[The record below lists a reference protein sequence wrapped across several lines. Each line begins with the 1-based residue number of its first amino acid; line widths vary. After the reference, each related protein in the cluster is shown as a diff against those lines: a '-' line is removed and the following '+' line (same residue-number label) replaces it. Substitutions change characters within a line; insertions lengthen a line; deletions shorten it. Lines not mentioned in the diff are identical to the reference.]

1 MAKKNP
7 NDKNLNNYKIEALEP
22 RWMMDGN
29 QWGSEI
35 LSSGYDVVESA
46 SASYEKW
53 ESTKIDTVTLK
64 DENSGE
70 MSFASIKDFLDN
82 ENILETGMNWV
93 KDRVGAAWNRVLA
106 DNNLD
111 STSVVSAADVFDELD
126 GTLNDKDGWQF
137 TISCGTNDFTVS
149 ATFNKYYEVPDDT
162 FLIADL
168 KNFAGVDLKLIP
180 LDSEKALHVTGS
192 FSCKFDGQESV
203 SYTTKPNLNAEIAFK
218 QIISNQVDL
227 EDLEDDYGLEQNPS
241 YYGTQGNA
249 FNYISVADSPNDD
262 VSDYSAKVGMNLG
275 SVSQKV
281 TKTHSGDLNFYTGI
295 VNDSTTQ
302 ILKGPNEENLFSNV
316 YVKLIYD
323 ESQRVWKWND
333 NVIAALENFDMG
345 LVLRKLSDL
354 SQWLQLNSTATS
366 ENPTPLLYD
375 SFNGILNQNASE
387 NACLPKLLS
396 EVIEKAPS
404 TLVGLYQCAQKFS
417 YTFLTYDST
426 SKKLVIPFRL
436 KLQMPGS
443 TDQTQLVDAE
453 IETVVSLATKALT
466 DRGFVVRDNK
476 SLDLT
481 TKNIILSFDLV
492 VDLGDVSSSKVS
504 KDSKIVEFLNE
515 NAFENTFGTN
525 CVIADNG
532 LGFAFPDSST
542 YKAKD
547 DVQGIYFTVSTTP
560 KDAYAYSDAYITFNS
575 DFLAAVNED
584 EEIELILKKNG
595 DSDVKQSFCF
605 HASGSIEELASAIQ
619 AELATNE
626 KYLEHKKATVRYVGN
641 YLIITNLAK
650 DFYVASLEVDDEKAT
665 INESSTQPVFVEVSK
680 KMPIAIPSAGT
691 ITLSIS
697 GVDDVVISPNFSG
710 AKNEEDV
717 VRVLNQCLNDLQGN
731 DKKFVAELR
740 DGKVAF
746 RTTGAYCASSFT
758 VSGSNLSEIGFVQN
772 LTSNNSCLEIIVERD
787 NDNKEFKANV
797 NFDDWWLSSEGLSQR
812 TVGNLLSK
820 ICGTSFVGDQETVS
834 DVLSFDENTLKIA
847 GTNSYTIK
855 SIKNCNG
862 FSLASLLGIAGENTA
877 DVPADFTVDVWK
889 LDAEES
895 ILYKNFEL
903 SFEQTLTGNAEID
916 ANLGLIRSQFKK
928 DNVNLEHTITLSINA
943 EPGANESFEL
953 PDYRLNATQEIINK
967 KFDEV
972 VSSYNNLCSLAS
984 NLSLN
989 PITLSSL
996 ETFFQLINTIEQF
1009 QSSIYDFKQIVDNSW
1024 NNLNSIKYKSYTSAI
1039 QSLAQSY
1046 NGFVTDFENVCQCIE
1061 CINVDSFKQI
1071 LANPVGS
1078 NQSLNLTNLSNLLE
1092 ELEGIIEDINSL
1104 DVSTILNDVKT
1115 SLLSVVQ
1122 TIKSDYEQGASV
1134 IVSKTQGGT
1143 LVLEEV
1149 DSCKLG
1155 SISLRDL
1162 SSVEELVS
1170 DNVSSLSN
1178 GVLANQ
1184 NVLDAWSVTSAH
1196 DVLNLL
1202 GNEFGEKF
1210 LGKPKIGETSTT
1222 FDGLVSESLLSSK
1235 IPFIDHSFIELAGL
1249 DTKLYELYNLMNKA
1263 ESLTLQDFVEQL
1275 SARTGIGCVLS
1286 MIESNETYAV
1296 VLNFGWSYAIMDK
1309 KITLGNLG
1317 GPSSFIGGGIDVTLN
1332 GHLNFNLQAKVVY
1345 SNGNVSIVFDQTNP
1359 LVDASFTIA
1368 QNPLSG
1374 KINVNIDGEQS
1385 LSLLE
1390 ITGGSYIDVE
1400 ASCKFGFGT
1409 NTFFECKEASLKV
1422 DGLLNLSLLG
1432 ADAGSIEIGSSYG
1445 NNSINLLNLGDL
1457 SSLTPQ
1463 LIYLSETDEEADTIK
1478 GNSPIYVDLHKLD
1491 ISLSRFNLFDNLA
1504 LVGDGLSQLL
1514 RKAIS
1519 GLNSE
1524 VLRDSMR
1531 NVPFIGDRIIAAA
1544 DCLTRLDSDF
1554 VEPLRKFL
1562 NSTRNVDEVVIAEK
1576 LYDILSQY
1584 NLFATELDRPLAN
1597 LENGATETWADKQ
1610 FTHCYNGIQ
1619 YYKNEDE
1626 AGWRL
1631 RLGGQ
1636 YELDRN
1642 ADFDLGFPGLG
1653 LRSEGGLKITLG
1665 WMLDIGFGVNKNTG
1679 AFILLSNG
1687 KEFWSGEGENKTLNR
1702 STSGVD
1708 YEENKEGLTN
1718 HVGDDLK
1725 VWITVSTND
1734 GFEIDGSL
1742 GFLQMTATGHNFTG
1756 ASAYLGVDLND
1767 GRNDKTVDA
1776 ETDGKDDYGKDSVIN
1791 IYSLA
1796 SELSVEA
1803 NLLASVN
1810 IDGLELEL
1818 GIGDGSSA
1826 FPKLTA
1832 ELNLDWSASIGGGE
1846 NNGLKLLSLSN
1857 PTFDAGS
1864 FISNTFGSVV
1874 KRIQSVI
1881 GPIQPLIDF
1890 LQAEIPVLNKLPA
1903 GKIRITVL
1911 DLIKMYGSKND
1922 MDFGFL
1928 DDIIAI
1934 NRIVK
1939 LFNEGSNNNLS
1950 NDLLLKLPD
1959 LILYEDADGYDSSN
1973 GDRRKRSDANIS
1985 SINFL
1990 NGFSDNLDSYIQTL
2004 RETFTLS
2011 SATNTFDWGNYQSK
2025 FNDIMSGL
2033 NGVINENPRAS
2044 SSASASFSTSG
2055 GGGFAFPILT
2065 NPLTEIVGLFLGRE
2079 STLVTYDMSPL
2090 KFDFDWKNSYP
2101 IVGPLCA
2108 DIGFNFGACIDL
2120 EFGYDTHGLRRW
2132 RESDYKNYAALIDGF
2147 YIADWNDDGKDLA
2160 EVVFH
2165 SGITAGASI
2174 AGRAGVNV
2182 GLNLDVNLDF
2192 KDPNNDGKIRL
2203 GEMADMLKTN
2213 PIMIFDASADIEVE
2227 AYAYLDYFFGRKKWT
2242 LWSSDAFELFDT
2254 ASKKSNTPTLVSDNG
2269 DYLVVNVGDF
2279 AAGRNSGN
2287 LSDGDDVVT
2296 IEFTGAKK
2304 FKVSWGNYSSE
2315 EISLDKDSSN
2325 PKKGICVYAGK
2336 GRDTITI
2343 KSSKDV
2349 NVSAD
2354 VVVYGGDGEDLIDA
2368 SGLSLAAD
2376 GNAILIGNGSL
2387 DVIKGAGGLGNNFIF
2402 GEIARFVKDD
2412 DKVKLAEAYPDVASA
2427 ETNVL
2432 FGGAGKNFIFGGAGS
2447 DILYAGDFA
2456 ETTNY
2461 LFGDGGRIEYNEDN
2475 LLEVS
2480 RYDLFDEGGDDLI
2493 YGSVND
2499 DKLYG
2504 GAGTDWIEGLE
2515 GDDEIYGGQGNDIL
2529 IGGNGTDKIYG
2540 YDGADVIFGDT
2551 PAEPNMVIAGA
2562 GDTVGILPYDYLSSD
2577 YYDSKSSHPLFSSA
2591 GLVLTTPQ
2599 QHFVN
2604 LPFEKIKSIVYSGE
2618 QINVNKLTVL
2628 SKILGLNEEELKTND
2643 SYDTTKIESAILSKL
2658 SKVQDNEGLSNSTDY
2673 IYGGNGSDIIFGDD
2687 GADGASASGGNDV
2700 IEGGADND
2708 FIDGDAGDDRITGGS
2723 GEDVIYGG
2731 QGNDILDGGAG
2742 NDIVFGDDG
2751 INGFATDQKG
2761 TSDLFAYQ
2769 EDSEARKN
2777 QGLVFGDTINS
2788 FVNNFGIKADAKSN
2802 TSGGADTIIAGNG
2815 SDIVDGQSGDDS
2827 YIVNMMGG
2835 GNRAYTNVMDSGEND
2850 ASDSLTINGTVNA
2863 DEFLIRASDL
2873 GLGMVASL
2881 PEIQTDPNSP
2891 ASRTQIER
2899 VNFWNVGV
2907 EKTGVENLA
2916 VNAGAGD
2923 DKISIDG
2930 TLSTISIDAGAGND
2944 MVTVGQM
2951 FDSKRTT
2958 DANLSNVQPKDVF
2971 GTTETTQG
2979 YLSNGVEHATS
2990 IVGGEGNDTFNVLHN
3005 KAAVSLSGGLGNDT
3019 FNVAMFQEKH
3029 EDETTSIVENG
3040 PVTLIGGAG
3049 IDKMS
3054 IAGSE
3059 GDDTFVISHGR
3070 IFGEGIDV
3078 QTVSIEDKNVYGG
3091 DGDDSFYVLD
3101 SETKEITKLY
3111 GNKGNDSFYNGG
3123 VGSADMPAFLTAT
3136 AVDSGAINV
3145 VFVNANDTTK
3155 VLDTPTAV
3163 LPENGNAVDAYRVKL
3178 DRAPKAGET
3187 VTVTVF
3193 APGATTEAHGRG
3205 DREIWLVDGSGNLC
3219 KSLSFKFAATA
3230 TGDGV
3235 VAWNSPQL
3243 VKVKAIGDAVREGDD
3258 YFSLL
3263 HNVSLTATQTNV
3275 EASVVKTCKN
3285 ALVFLD
3291 EPGTQTTVDNK
3302 FSVTQE
3308 VVVTAST
3315 GNEVAVDNLSL
3326 PPATSGISA
3335 WYMQDGAP
3343 VFIDAGRLSID
3354 EDVLKININSLG
3366 LTPGTRI
3373 YFNYQHSEV
3382 LLDDESIVQM
3392 AYSTE
3397 GMTDMLEFTS
3407 ADDGTK
3413 NSVCAESLLGTID
3426 ADNARYVYRTA
3437 GTQIIILD
3445 KVSLK
3450 PVSLKGNVSFQPVDG
3465 SIVYPQVTIYDE
3477 ENSFQNVSKEEI
3489 AQHMQDNTIENIKGA
3504 LYEDGMGKEFSLG
3517 DVGPAML
3524 RYGTS
3529 TTPTTNDEKN
3539 AASAEDLAAWAAAAQ
3554 AAAQFDESQ
3563 SVDRV
3568 FTNNMGNAKAG
3579 VKNDLQALE
3588 SVGTID
3594 QSVIPVAGGSPVILN
3609 SLPDVQKQADTE
3621 WFNSDSESLRFTH
3634 KDLAATD
3641 ENRINTGNMEY
3652 GEYNLGTGADTVDI
3666 YKSIYREDGFQ
3677 TFTVMNSGEGGDT
3690 INVHSYQ
3697 DGEDD
3702 QLVINAGEGND
3713 TVAATGANVIK
3724 EGLIVFGGLG
3734 DDSIDID
3741 SDSSLVF
3748 GDRGQVLYHDDDGNV
3763 VTRLG
3768 DDRTGT
3774 PGVDEEDEEW
3784 NAGGS
3789 DYATGKNKD
3798 SEAYW
3803 QTDGV
3808 RRGPSIARTVT
3819 ENQGGNDVITLA
3831 DGRNVVF
3838 GGVNATRTVP
3848 ADASEH
3854 ENENEVISTGNGNDL
3869 VFGDD
3874 GYATFGGHASIAE
3887 ALGQDNAPEV
3897 RTEATLSFN
3906 FQGASQT
3913 GLDSAAV
3920 AGALNATHGDDYRSA
3935 NWNNVGGNLAGT
3947 YGNDDREVVRFDDG
3961 TRASAVSVSYGG
3973 IESHRNTDT
3982 DNRINLQAYGHN
3994 FANAS
3999 TDADAALMNAGLMT
4013 TAPNAQCDNR
4023 LEVVVDGLAQYF
4035 TEYRVVVYLDIPD
4048 SHSAYEHSVRK
4059 VSLYVG
4065 DSSAA
4070 LQSFYV
4076 DDAEGEN
4083 FDGGY
4088 ERATATTAS
4097 AATYANYAVFTVS
4110 AANFADNFRVVIE
4123 DAFPDQHPNG
4133 KNLPGIA
4140 AIQVRGDLHAQDVAV
4155 STQLNL
4161 GGDDTVSTGGGDD
4174 IVVGGAGSDY
4184 MATFGELAGGIRDN
4198 DLVFGDSA
4206 EVRFED
4212 RLGTGDT
4219 MVSSAR
4225 SLDPDA
4231 DDLVQGVSFD
4241 DRIVTGDGNDTVVG
4255 GLGGDKILAGSQFE
4269 LTQLGIAQAFYGD
4282 EATVESLD
4290 AANGP
4295 AAIRDLEQL
4304 KDTTVEGRK
4313 VLSVNFTTRDAGDST
4328 TASGHAGVVHDTGWN
4343 NLYLYNGH
4351 LYTHEGNENST
4362 TPVLRYSDGGTVTD
4376 SSVGISLTSY
4386 DSGTT
4391 DQGQNG
4397 SLVFRTSTELDGDTA
4412 NSRLFAGYTAAQQ
4425 QQDIHVSLTNLSSF
4439 RGAGGTCDV
4448 YVYLGADDS
4457 DTDAHS
4463 HIYEIQGS
4471 EDGSRYLN
4479 DWKGHAFDGDYREAT
4494 CRNRSD
4500 ALANLAVG
4508 ATPMV
4513 ELIGNYVVFHG
4524 VAGDTFDLYIRNLHT
4539 EGGQWPMN
4547 MPVIAA
4553 IQVVAGSGRADAAV
4567 GGDHDR
4573 DLVFGDSAALT
4584 FDMDVPYAAGEDLAD
4599 FANINRVNGASSVAL
4614 DDGLYALGADDAI
4627 YTGMDRDVVVA
4638 GEGLDTVTLGSGDD
4652 VALGDNASLVLEH
4665 NNPVGVFRP
4674 DVETVLESNNYQADT
4689 AAYLGSPTVDAGDIQ
4704 DKFEDGDV
4712 PGVTLEASANGG
4724 TDTFT
4729 DATDKDWTVQ
4739 QEVTPGTISRTI
4751 DISSGAQVIT
4761 FAEGETVLLVSDTWP
4776 GKDNPWWNPNIVLI
4790 SDGLGHSVP
4799 ALAWEWDV
4807 NGTTMTAST
4816 QEGYYF
4822 TVDIPDTPNGD
4833 NRYEIRVTALAAGT
4847 AVISIG

>member
-1 MAKKNP
+1 MKKH
-7 NDKNLNNYKIEALEP
+7 LNKKLKRASKSYHIEQLEP
-22 RWMMDGN
+22 RLMMDATVSDWTAESN
-29 QWGSEI
+29 LIDDNLLPAQYV
-35 LSSGYDVVESA
+35 SS
-46 SASYEKW
+46 W
-53 ESTKIDTVTLK
+53 EDTRIDTVQIEEDSLVRRAQVNDLYDEGDIDTSALEAIVKNSMTGALNQLKAEYMAAHDGEWDSSHTFSASDIYSHLSNTLF
-64 DENSGE
+64 NSDGWNG
-70 MSFASIKDFLDN
+70 SFAVSNGSI
-82 ENILETGMNWV
+82 
-93 KDRVGAAWNRVLA
+93 
-106 DNNLD
+106 
-111 STSVVSAADVFDELD
+111 VVSAAFHKAKTVENLSALVAEKISVDVNLVSLAENNVSINASAQITLNGVGSVDVDNVALDARALFRQVVDNPGD
-126 GTLNDKDGWQF
+126 GTNPRL
-137 TISCGTNDFTVS
+137 
-149 ATFNKYYEVPDDT
+149 
-162 FLIADL
+162 
-168 KNFAGVDLKLIP
+168 
-180 LDSEKALHVTGS
+180 ALGNT
-192 FSCKFDGQESV
+192 
-203 SYTTKPNLNAEIAFK
+203 
-218 QIISNQVDL
+218 L
-227 EDLEDDYGLEQNPS
+227 EFE
-241 YYGTQGNA
+241 
-249 FNYISVADSPNDD
+249 SVADAANDLTTA
-262 VSDYSAKVGMNLG
+262 DYYAGAQANNSFIG
-275 SVSQKV
+275 Q
-281 TKTHSGDLNFYTGI
+281 TYWGDLNFNVTNVSSLGSGVSITNPVTYSLDSSLPSPNNMLWSDATVQILENGLSTNSIVSPLYGLYQWLKDNSFVTQNNPSPLLQDTFGGLLNRNATECVPWSKLFKGI
-295 VNDSTTQ
+295 LSGEVKSLQDILAANQNSSGVSLENNVLKIPFSLTCDSNAKTSALIAANEIEKLGFNVVKNPALNLTTSDVSLEFTLEIPIKTMGADSEHLPLENLLPGRFQGTEALWGTSTVVAPSSMAYGRSLTQKGEIKVTDGEENSVSQECRVPEGNISGMSGLLQSTFGGKVSYIMDESNGRYILYSSAKDLAVSTKSDRILLQEMGLASAAALKNKEIAIVSISSTAFNTTDST
-302 ILKGPNEENLFSNV
+302 IA
-316 YVKLIYD
+316 VKLSFD
-323 ESQRVWKWND
+323 DADTLDFEFLAQD
-333 NVIAALENFDMG
+333 NRAASMDSLLAAMVSALDSSEALSGVDVLCFGDYIVFVGNNLKELENFKIADTAQT
-345 LVLRKLSDL
+345 VLLSHGSGVMSNTLPL
-354 SQWLQLNSTATS
+354 SLPNSNVEMSFSVGGAASVALSILKDT
-366 ENPTPLLYD
+366 
-375 SFNGILNQNASE
+375 FNG
-387 NACLPKLLS
+387 
-396 EVIEKAPS
+396 V
-404 TLVGLYQCAQKFS
+404 
-417 YTFLTYDST
+417 
-426 SKKLVIPFRL
+426 
-436 KLQMPGS
+436 
-443 TDQTQLVDAE
+443 
-453 IETVVSLATKALT
+453 
-466 DRGFVVRDNK
+466 K
-476 SLDLT
+476 SLD
-481 TKNIILSFDLV
+481 
-492 VDLGDVSSSKVS
+492 DVA
-504 KDSKIVEFLNE
+504 IVIN
-515 NAFENTFGTN
+515 
-525 CVIADNG
+525 
-532 LGFAFPDSST
+532 
-542 YKAKD
+542 K
-547 DVQGIYFTVSTTP
+547 
-560 KDAYAYSDAYITFNS
+560 
-575 DFLAAVNED
+575 
-584 EEIELILKKNG
+584 EIEQN
-595 DSDVKQSFCF
+595 
-605 HASGSIEELASAIQ
+605 SA
-619 AELATNE
+619 LS
-626 KYLEHKKATVRYVGN
+626 
-641 YLIITNLAK
+641 AK
-650 DFYVASLEVDDEKAT
+650 VVCEV
-665 INESSTQPVFVEVSK
+665 
-680 KMPIAIPSAGT
+680 
-691 ITLSIS
+691 
-697 GVDDVVISPNFSG
+697 
-710 AKNEEDV
+710 
-717 VRVLNQCLNDLQGN
+717 
-731 DKKFVAELR
+731 R
-740 DGKVAF
+740 DGKISF
-746 RTTGAYCASSFT
+746 RTTGT
-758 VSGSNLSEIGFVQN
+758 
-772 LTSNNSCLEIIVERD
+772 
-787 NDNKEFKANV
+787 
-797 NFDDWWLSSEGLSQR
+797 
-812 TVGNLLSK
+812 
-820 ICGTSFVGDQETVS
+820 
-834 DVLSFDENTLKIA
+834 
-847 GTNSYTIK
+847 
-855 SIKNCNG
+855 
-862 FSLASLLGIAGENTA
+862 
-877 DVPADFTVDVWK
+877 
-889 LDAEES
+889 
-895 ILYKNFEL
+895 
-903 SFEQTLTGNAEID
+903 
-916 ANLGLIRSQFKK
+916 ANLDDL
-928 DNVNLEHTITLSINA
+928 TLNFISG
-943 EPGANESFEL
+943 GAWL
-953 PDYRLNATQEIINK
+953 G
-967 KFDEV
+967 FD
-972 VSSYNNLCSLAS
+972 
-984 NLSLN
+984 
-989 PITLSSL
+989 
-996 ETFFQLINTIEQF
+996 
-1009 QSSIYDFKQIVDNSW
+1009 
-1024 NNLNSIKYKSYTSAI
+1024 
-1039 QSLAQSY
+1039 
-1046 NGFVTDFENVCQCIE
+1046 
-1061 CINVDSFKQI
+1061 
-1071 LANPVGS
+1071 
-1078 NQSLNLTNLSNLLE
+1078 
-1092 ELEGIIEDINSL
+1092 
-1104 DVSTILNDVKT
+1104 
-1115 SLLSVVQ
+1115 
-1122 TIKSDYEQGASV
+1122 
-1134 IVSKTQGGT
+1134 
-1143 LVLEEV
+1143 
-1149 DSCKLG
+1149 
-1155 SISLRDL
+1155 
-1162 SSVEELVS
+1162 
-1170 DNVSSLSN
+1170 DNVSYS
-1178 GVLANQ
+1178 G
-1184 NVLDAWSVTSAH
+1184 
-1196 DVLNLL
+1196 
-1202 GNEFGEKF
+1202 
-1210 LGKPKIGETSTT
+1210 
-1222 FDGLVSESLLSSK
+1222 DGSCIV
-1235 IPFIDHSFIELAGL
+1235 
-1249 DTKLYELYNLMNKA
+1249 
-1263 ESLTLQDFVEQL
+1263 VE
-1275 SARTGIGCVLS
+1275 
-1286 MIESNETYAV
+1286 
-1296 VLNFGWSYAIMDK
+1296 
-1309 KITLGNLG
+1309 
-1317 GPSSFIGGGIDVTLN
+1317 
-1332 GHLNFNLQAKVVY
+1332 
-1345 SNGNVSIVFDQTNP
+1345 
-1359 LVDASFTIA
+1359 
-1368 QNPLSG
+1368 
-1374 KINVNIDGEQS
+1374 
-1385 LSLLE
+1385 
-1390 ITGGSYIDVE
+1390 
-1400 ASCKFGFGT
+1400 
-1409 NTFFECKEASLKV
+1409 
-1422 DGLLNLSLLG
+1422 LLNSSNQVVSCSVDLRSFVHRADVNTTVGDLLDEIIDQVNG
-1432 ADAGSIEIGSSYG
+1432 LYTAALTVEGCSIKGHNGYQVKSIYG
-1445 NNSINLLNLGDL
+1445 NNSYLLAAILGLAGDIDEDASHVFSVKRNNLEDPSNVAYSGFSLNVTQSLAGAVSVDATSGVAGMEITGNIDMGHIMSLTLTNLPDWEVLAKPTVIKERMAPVENAMNGLLDYLNETFPTNSLGLTENSSEEEINAARALVQNIITLIGNVESNADAFFASTSYQSREYFQDLYDFRDSLEIGLESAVYLRNINVGNLKSVCSLSNTSFLNNAVYTTALSASQNELNSTNCAVSFTPLHGKESQKNLNVHFKDGVQYGSIVARDACLSNNPALSWAEADQSAGIALQTLKSNGNNLNDLNDKLIEAIKNNLTQSLKGSFFYGLDLPISGQSFADILGASQKINDL
-1457 SSLTPQ
+1457 CSRLERSNGKTIQECCSYVEKQTGISLTPSLNGNSIQINLCWNYDIKSQ
-1463 LIYLSETDEEADTIK
+1463 LVNLGNLAQGCEGFYFGGALEAYLDASITMNVCLTIPFSDNGWGNVGISEIAGKDFINAEINIKGTNLSGEISAGYGEYLTSLLNVYGGSNLHLNANCKASYSSNAISWTEAKLSASGKIYLQTMGMDAGYISIGVRGTD
-1478 GNSPIYVDLHKLD
+1478 S
-1491 ISLSRFNLFDNLA
+1491 ISIFDN
-1504 LVGDGLSQLL
+1504 DISQLL
-1514 RKAIS
+1514 SYVIPQNFVGNQTIGEIQDNTLYFDASNLKVSGEKTALFDKLRLVADSFSSVIRKAQS
-1519 GLNSE
+1519 GINRELLSDAFRHIP
-1524 VLRDSMR
+1524 L
-1531 NVPFIGDRIIAAA
+1531 IGDSIVGAA
-1544 DCLTRLDSDF
+1544 DCLTCLNEDF
-1554 VEPLRKFL
+1554 VEPFRKFVNKATDMSATSVAEALARILGDRLESLESISATSILWAGKTFTNSYQGIHYYEESSNGSL
-1562 NSTRNVDEVVIAEK
+1562 NEV
-1576 LYDILSQY
+1576 
-1584 NLFATELDRPLAN
+1584 
-1597 LENGATETWADKQ
+1597 
-1610 FTHCYNGIQ
+1610 
-1619 YYKNEDE
+1619 
-1626 AGWRL
+1626 GWRI
-1631 RLGGQ
+1631 RLCGD
-1636 YELDRN
+1636 YSLDTQ

-1653 LRSEGGLKITLG
+1653 LHSSGGIDAQLHWT
-1665 WMLDIGFGVNKNTG
+1665 LDIGFGVSRTNG

-1687 KEFWSGEGENKTLNR
+1687 YEDDLGDDENAPISEAPNT
-1702 STSGVD
+1702 
-1708 YEENKEGLTN
+1708 
-1718 HVGDDLK
+1718 HAGDDLK
-1725 VWITVSTND
+1725 VVISVSPRPD
-1734 GFEIDGSL
+1734 LEIDGSL
-1742 GFLQMTATGHNFTG
+1742 GFLTMKAFIDEDCSFYSNNGFG
-1756 ASAYLGVDLND
+1756 VYLGVDLND
-1767 GRNDKTVDA
+1767 GSYNPDEDGRKDWKLDKIKNA
-1776 ETDGKDDYGKDSVIN
+1776 QIN
-1791 IYSLA
+1791 VSELGR
-1796 SELSVEA
+1796 ELSVETRVKS
-1803 NLLASVN
+1803 N
-1810 IDGLELEL
+1810 
-1818 GIGDGSSA
+1818 
-1826 FPKLTA
+1826 
-1832 ELNLDWSASIGGGE
+1832 LNLEMSLTLGGDAYLPSISADLEFDWLAETGGKQ
-1846 NNGLKLLSLSN
+1846 NGIQKLALN
-1857 PTFDAGS
+1857 QITFDAGS
-1864 FISNTFGSVV
+1864 FLKKVL
-1874 KRIQSVI
+1874 
-1881 GPIQPLIDF
+1881 GPIVHRIKEILEPVQPLLDF
-1890 LQAEIPVLNKLPA
+1890 LQSDVPVLNKLPKKSVNITFLRLIQEF
-1903 GKIRITVL
+1903 GKAKDIDLRMLEDLVALNNVIQNIDACGDLQLILPNLVL
-1911 DLIKMYGSKND
+1911 VDAADNRVNDEFGKEFLDGKVGDIEGFVNDLITSLGISNSD
-1922 MDFGFL
+1922 ISVAGFSEGTWDEAVNREFADFGEN
-1928 DDIIAI
+1928 IT
-1934 NRIVK
+1934 
-1939 LFNEGSNNNLS
+1939 E
-1950 NDLLLKLPD
+1950 
-1959 LILYEDADGYDSSN
+1959 E
-1973 GDRRKRSDANIS
+1973 SD
-1985 SINFL
+1985 
-1990 NGFSDNLDSYIQTL
+1990 DSYGW
-2004 RETFTLS
+2004 S
-2011 SATNTFDWGNYQSK
+2011 
-2025 FNDIMSGL
+2025 
-2033 NGVINENPRAS
+2033 
-2044 SSASASFSTSG
+2044 
-2055 GGGFAFPILT
+2055 FPIFEE
-2065 NPLTEIVGLFLGRE
+2065 PLKEIVGLLLGRH
-2079 STLVTYDMSPL
+2079 STLVYYDMHPFHLGDEFS
-2090 KFDFDWKNSYP
+2090 KNYP

-2108 DIGFNFGACIDL
+2108 DIGFNFGVNIDL
-2120 EFGYDTHGLRRW
+2120 AFGYDTLGMESW
-2132 RESDYKNYAALIDGF
+2132 RNSGFKDVGSLIDGF
-2147 YIADWNDDGKDLA
+2147 YVADWDLNGNEFS
-2160 EVVFH
+2160 EVVFNV
-2165 SGITAGASI
+2165 GIDAGVSLAGI
-2174 AGRAGVNV
+2174 AGVTIGV
-2182 GLNLDVNLDF
+2182 NLDVNLDL
-2192 KDPNNDGKIRL
+2192 KDPNDDGKVRL
-2203 GEMADMLKTN
+2203 GELIDILSLN
-2213 PIMIFDASADIEVE
+2213 PLDTFDVE
-2227 AYAYLDYFFGRKKWT
+2227 AELTANAKAYLYYVIGKKTWT
-2242 LWSSDAFELFDT
+2242 LWRSDALELYNT
-2254 ASKKSNTPTLVSDNG
+2254 KSKDAEPVLATKQGYD
-2269 DYLVVNVGDF
+2269 LVVNIGEYAAKRNTGD
-2279 AAGRNSGN
+2279 
-2287 LSDGDDVVT
+2287 LSDGDDSVT
-2296 IEFTGAKK
+2296 IEFTENNKCK
-2304 FKVSWGNYSSE
+2304 ITYGNNE
-2315 EISLDKDSSN
+2315 KTFDVTGTLF
-2325 PKKGICVYAGK
+2325 VYAGN
-2336 GRDTITI
+2336 GNDNVTITGTAGC
-2343 KSSKDV
+2343 
-2349 NVSAD
+2349 NVEIHGGAGNDQIDLSALKFASD
-2354 VVVYGGDGEDLIDA
+2354 KYAVVFGD
-2368 SGLSLAAD
+2368 D
-2376 GNAILIGNGSL
+2376 GNDI
-2387 DVIKGAGGLGNNFIF
+2387 IKGAETGPSFIF
-2402 GEIARFVKDD
+2402 GEGGRFK
-2412 DKVKLAEAYPDVASA
+2412 ASA
-2427 ETNVL
+2427 NDTIAESYPTDKSSGNNVIVANGGKNYV
-2432 FGGAGKNFIFGGAGS
+2432 FGGFGNDFIVGG
-2447 DILYAGDFA
+2447 DA
-2456 ETTNY
+2456 EDY
-2461 LFGDGGRIEYNEDN
+2461 IFGDGGRITIGAAPAQGNKNNTSFD
-2475 LLEVS
+2475 
-2480 RYDLFDEGGDDLI
+2480 RYDLFDEGGYDVIFGNNGDDVL
-2493 YGSVND
+2493 
-2499 DKLYG
+2499 LG
-2504 GAGTDWIEGLE
+2504 GAGSDTIDG
-2515 GDDEIYGGQGNDIL
+2515 GAGADEIHAGMGNDVVYGGS
-2529 IGGNGTDKIYG
+2529 GTDKIYG
-2540 YDGADVIFGDT
+2540 DDGVDVIFGDKPHSAT
-2551 PAEPNMVIAGA
+2551 KTIADCAKQG
-2562 GDTVGILPYDYLSSD
+2562 VLPHTYVSDELKKDASLLKDSGSIKLFGFATKFKNRNADALSDCQNTLIDDFVNGVADSGSSD
-2577 YYDSKSSHPLFSSA
+2577 DD
-2591 GLVLTTPQ
+2591 
-2599 QHFVN
+2599 
-2604 LPFEKIKSIVYSGE
+2604 E
-2618 QINVNKLTVL
+2618 
-2628 SKILGLNEEELKTND
+2628 
-2643 SYDTTKIESAILSKL
+2643 
-2658 SKVQDNEGLSNSTDY
+2658 

-2687 GADGASASGGNDV
+2687 GADGASASGGNDI

-2723 GEDVIYGG
+2723 GEDIIYGG

-2761 TSDLFAYQ
+2761 TSDLFANQ

-2835 GNRAYTNVMDSGEND
+2835 GNRAYTNVMDSGKND

-2891 ASRTQIER
+2891 VSRTQIER
-2899 VNFWNVGV
+2899 VNFWNVGG

-2930 TLSTISIDAGAGND
+2930 TLSTIAIDAGAGND
-2944 MVTVGQM
+2944 TVTVGQM

-3019 FNVAMFQEKH
+3019 FNVAMFQEKL
-3029 EDETTSIVENG
+3029 ENETTSIVENG

-3101 SETKEITKLY
+3101 SEAKEITKLY

-3163 LPENGNAVDAYRVKL
+3163 LPENGNTVDAYRVKL

-3205 DREIWLVDGSGNLC
+3205 DREIWLVDGSGKLC
-3219 KSLSFKFAATA
+3219 KSMTFKFAATA

-3235 VAWNSPQL
+3235 VAWDSPQL
-3243 VKVKAIGDAVREGDD
+3243 VKVHAIGDAVREGDD

-3263 HNVSLTATQTNV
+3263 HNLSLTATQTNV
-3275 EASVVKTCKN
+3275 EASVVNTCKN

-3315 GNEVAVDNLSL
+3315 GNEVAVDNLLL

-3343 VFIDAGRLSID
+3343 VSIDAGRLSID
-3354 EDVLKININSLG
+3354 EEVLKININSLG

-3382 LLDDESIVQM
+3382 LLDDESIIQM

-3397 GMTDMLEFTS
+3397 GMTDKLMFTS
-3407 ADDGTK
+3407 ADDGTEY
-3413 NSVCAESLLGTID
+3413 SVCAESLLGTID

-3539 AASAEDLAAWAAAAQ
+3539 SASAEDLAAWAAAAQ
-3554 AAAQFDESQ
+3554 AAAMHDESQ

-3594 QSVIPVAGGSPVILN
+3594 QSLIPVAGGSPVILN

-3652 GEYNLGTGADTVDI
+3652 GEYNLGSGADTVDI

-3713 TVAATGANVIK
+3713 TVAATGANVTK

-3784 NAGGS
+3784 IAGGS

-3838 GGVNATRTVP
+3838 GGVNANRTVP
-3848 ADASEH
+3848 ANASEH
-3854 ENENEVISTGNGNDL
+3854 ENENEVISTGNGKDL

-3913 GLDSAAV
+3913 GLSSEAV

-4035 TEYRVVVYLDIPD
+4035 TEYRVVVYFDIPD
-4048 SHSAYEHSVRK
+4048 SHSAYEHSIRK

-4110 AANFADNFRVVIE
+4110 AASFADSFRVVIE

-4161 GGDDTVSTGGGDD
+4161 GGDDTVSSGGGDD

-4206 EVRFED
+4206 SLRFED

-4231 DDLVQGVSFD
+4231 ADLVQGVSFD

-4255 GLGGDKILAGSQFE
+4255 GLGGDKILAGSQSE
-4269 LTQLGIAQAFYGD
+4269 LTQLGIAQAFFGE
-4282 EATVESLD
+4282 EATAESLD

-4304 KDTTVEGRK
+4304 KDATVDGRK
-4313 VLSVNFTTRDAGDST
+4313 VLSVNFTTRGADDST
-4328 TASGHAGVVHDTGWN
+4328 MASGHAGVVHDTGWN

-4362 TPVLRYSDGGTVTD
+4362 TPVLRYSNGGTVAD

-4471 EDGSRYLN
+4471 EDGCRYLN

-4494 CRNRSD
+4494 CRSRSD

-4674 DVETVLESNNYQADT
+4674 DVETVLESNNYQADN

-4790 SDGLGHSVP
+4790 SDGQGHSVP

-4807 NGTTMTAST
+4807 NGTTMTATT
-4816 QEGYYF
+4816 QSGYYF

-4833 NRYEIRVTALAAGT
+4833 NRYEIRVTALTAGT

>member
-1 MAKKNP
+1 M
-7 NDKNLNNYKIEALEP
+7 
-22 RWMMDGN
+22 
-29 QWGSEI
+29 
-35 LSSGYDVVESA
+35 
-46 SASYEKW
+46 
-53 ESTKIDTVTLK
+53 
-64 DENSGE
+64 
-70 MSFASIKDFLDN
+70 
-82 ENILETGMNWV
+82 
-93 KDRVGAAWNRVLA
+93 
-106 DNNLD
+106 
-111 STSVVSAADVFDELD
+111 
-126 GTLNDKDGWQF
+126 
-137 TISCGTNDFTVS
+137 
-149 ATFNKYYEVPDDT
+149 
-162 FLIADL
+162 
-168 KNFAGVDLKLIP
+168 
-180 LDSEKALHVTGS
+180 
-192 FSCKFDGQESV
+192 
-203 SYTTKPNLNAEIAFK
+203 
-218 QIISNQVDL
+218 
-227 EDLEDDYGLEQNPS
+227 
-241 YYGTQGNA
+241 
-249 FNYISVADSPNDD
+249 
-262 VSDYSAKVGMNLG
+262 
-275 SVSQKV
+275 
-281 TKTHSGDLNFYTGI
+281 
-295 VNDSTTQ
+295 
-302 ILKGPNEENLFSNV
+302 
-316 YVKLIYD
+316 
-323 ESQRVWKWND
+323 
-333 NVIAALENFDMG
+333 
-345 LVLRKLSDL
+345 
-354 SQWLQLNSTATS
+354 
-366 ENPTPLLYD
+366 
-375 SFNGILNQNASE
+375 
-387 NACLPKLLS
+387 
-396 EVIEKAPS
+396 
-404 TLVGLYQCAQKFS
+404 
-417 YTFLTYDST
+417 
-426 SKKLVIPFRL
+426 
-436 KLQMPGS
+436 
-443 TDQTQLVDAE
+443 
-453 IETVVSLATKALT
+453 ATKALT

-547 DVQGIYFTVSTTP
+547 DVQGIYFTVSTSP

-605 HASGSIEELASAIQ
+605 HASGTIEELASAIQ

-650 DFYVASLEVDDEKAT
+650 DFYVASLEVDDEEAI
-665 INESSTQPVFVEVSK
+665 INEDSSQPVFVEVSK
-680 KMPIAIPSAGT
+680 KMPIAIPSAAT

-697 GVDDVVISPNFSG
+697 GVDDVVISSKFSG

-746 RTTGAYCASSFT
+746 RTTEAYCASPFT
-758 VSGSNLSEIGFVQN
+758 ISGENLSGIGFVEN

-834 DVLSFDENTLKIA
+834 DVLSFDENTLKIV
-847 GTNSYTIK
+847 GTSGYTIK
-855 SIKNCNG
+855 LIKNCNG

-877 DVPADFTVDVWK
+877 DTPADFTVNVWK

-972 VSSYNNLCSLAS
+972 ESSYNNLCSLAS

-1024 NNLNSIKYKSYTSAI
+1024 NNLNSIKYKFYTSAI

-1046 NGFVTDFENVCQCIE
+1046 NDFVTDFENVRQCIE

-1078 NQSLNLTNLSNLLE
+1078 SQSLNLTNLSNLLE
-1092 ELEGIIEDINSL
+1092 ELEGVIEDIDSL

-1196 DVLNLL
+1196 DVLKQL
-1202 GNEFGEKF
+1202 GDEFGEKF

-1296 VLNFGWSYAIMDK
+1296 VLNFGWSYAIKDK

-1374 KINVNIDGEQS
+1374 KINVNVGGEQS

-1390 ITGGSYIDVE
+1390 ITGGSYIDVG

-1597 LENGATETWADKQ
+1597 LENGATETWADKE
-1610 FTHCYNGIQ
+1610 FTHCCNGIQ

-1636 YELDRN
+1636 YELDSN

-1653 LRSEGGLKITLG
+1653 LRSEGGLKITLE

-1742 GFLQMTATGHNFTG
+1742 GFLQMTATSHNFTG

-1803 NLLASVN
+1803 NLLANVQIKN
-1810 IDGLELEL
+1810 LALEL
-1818 GIGDGSSA
+1818 GIGNGSSA

-1846 NNGLKLLSLSN
+1846 DNGLKLLSLSN

-1864 FISNTFGSVV
+1864 FISDTFGSVV

-1934 NRIVK
+1934 NRIVG
-1939 LFNEGSNNNLS
+1939 LFDDDSNNSSYDNLTLTLPNLVLYDKV
-1950 NDLLLKLPD
+1950 NDYNPN
-1959 LILYEDADGYDSSN
+1959 N
-1973 GDRRKRSDANIS
+1973 GDGDKRRNANIS
-1985 SINFL
+1985 GLNFL
-1990 NGFSDNLDSYIQTL
+1990 NGFADNLDSYIQTL

-2025 FNDIMSGL
+2025 FNAIMSRL
-2033 NGVINENPRAS
+2033 NGVINETPQGS
-2044 SSASASFSTSG
+2044 SSASVSFSTSG

-2132 RESDYKNYAALIDGF
+2132 KESGYKNYAALIDGF
-2147 YIADWNDDGKDLA
+2147 FIADWIDDGKDLA

-2165 SGITAGASI
+2165 SGVTAGASI

-2269 DYLVVNVGDF
+2269 DYFVVNVGDF

-2287 LSDGDDVVT
+2287 LSDGDDIVT

-2315 EISLDKDSSN
+2315 EINLDKDPNN

-2336 GRDTITI
+2336 GNDAITI
-2343 KSSKDV
+2343 KSAEGVS
-2349 NVSAD
+2349 VSAD
-2354 VVVYGGDGEDLIDA
+2354 VIVYGGDGDDLIDA
-2368 SGLSLAAD
+2368 TGLTLAAN
-2376 GNAILIGNGSL
+2376 GNAILIGNNGV
-2387 DVIKGAGGLGNNFIF
+2387 DVIKGAAGTGNNFIF
-2402 GEIARFVKDD
+2402 GETARFVRDD

-2493 YGSVND
+2493 YGSEYSD
-2499 DKLYG
+2499 CLYG
-2504 GAGTDWIEGLE
+2504 GAGTDWIEGLG

-2529 IGGNGTDKIYG
+2529 IGGNGTDTIYG

-2562 GDTVGILPYDYLSSD
+2562 GNTVGALPYAYLSSD
-2577 YYDSKSSHPLFSSA
+2577 YYDTKSSHPLFSSEV
-2591 GLVLTTPQ
+2591 LMLTTPQ
-2599 QHFVN
+2599 AYYKERIFDY
-2604 LPFEKIKSIVYSGE
+2604 IKTGDDVDPA
-2618 QINVNKLTVL
+2618 KLAVISRL
-2628 SKILGLNEEELKTND
+2628 FGLVDDELKTEGVYD
-2643 SYDTTKIESAILSKL
+2643 SAKIESAILSKL

-2687 GADGASASGGNDV
+2687 GADGASASGGNDI

-2731 QGNDILDGGAG
+2731 QGNDTLDGGAG

-2751 INGFATDQKG
+2751 WTGYASKNPLGNG
-2761 TSDLFAYQ
+2761 L
-2769 EDSEARKN
+2769 
-2777 QGLVFGDTINS
+2777 LVNNGGESQTLTFGNTINA
-2788 FVNNFGIKADAKSN
+2788 FIGNFEIYAEALSN
-2802 TSGGADTIIAGNG
+2802 GGGGADTIIAGNG

-2835 GNRAYTNVMDSGEND
+2835 GNRAHTNVMDSGKND

-2899 VNFWNVGV
+2899 VNFWNVGG

-2916 VNAGAGD
+2916 VNAGAGN

-2944 MVTVGQM
+2944 TVTVGQM
-2951 FDSKRTT
+2951 FDSERTT

-2971 GTTETTQG
+2971 DTTQTTQG

-2990 IVGGEGNDTFNVLHN
+2990 IVGGEGDDTFNVLHN
-3005 KAAVSLSGGLGNDT
+3005 KAAVSLSGGLGNDM
-3019 FNVAMFQEKH
+3019 FNVAMYQK
-3029 EDETTSIVENG
+3029 DDGAGNMSIVENG

-3049 IDKMS
+3049 IDKMG

-3101 SETKEITKLY
+3101 SEAEEITKLY

-3145 VFVNANDTTK
+3145 VFVKADDTTT
-3155 VLDTPTAV
+3155 VLDMPTAV
-3163 LPENGNAVDAYRVKL
+3163 LPEDGSTVEAYRVKL
-3178 DRAPKAGET
+3178 DKAPKAGET

-3193 APGATTEAHGRG
+3193 APVATTEAHGRG

-3235 VAWNSPQL
+3235 VAWDSPQL

-3275 EASVVKTCKN
+3275 EASVVNTCKN

-3291 EPGTQTTVDNK
+3291 EPGTQTTIDNK

-3308 VVVTAST
+3308 VVVTASDISK
-3315 GNEVAVDNLSL
+3315 GYAVVGLRSL
-3326 PPATSGISA
+3326 PDAEEIDA
-3335 WYMQDGAP
+3335 WYMQNGAP
-3343 VFIDAGRLSID
+3343 VS
-3354 EDVLKININSLG
+3354 INSLTRG
-3366 LTPGTRI
+3366 ANNELTIGIGTLNLASGTRI
-3373 YFNYQHSEV
+3373 YLNYQQEHV
-3382 LLDDESIVQM
+3382 LLIEESVVQM

-3397 GMTDMLEFTS
+3397 GMTDTLVFVPLVYDVNLGHDVYDNSHACFVYAESQLGTLGAV
-3407 ADDGTK
+3407 ADD
-3413 NSVCAESLLGTID
+3413 
-3426 ADNARYVYRTA
+3426 ARYVYRTA

-3450 PVSLKGNVSFQPVDG
+3450 PVSLKGNISFQQVDG

-3477 ENSFQNVSKEEI
+3477 ENSFQNVSKEKN
-3489 AQHMQDNTIENIKGA
+3489 AQHMQDDTIENIKGA

-3539 AASAEDLAAWAAAAQ
+3539 VASAEDLAAWAAAAQ

-3568 FTNNMGNAKAG
+3568 FTNNMKNAKDG

-3594 QSVIPVAGGSPVILN
+3594 QSMIPVAGGSPVILN

-3634 KDLAATD
+3634 KDQAATD

-3652 GEYNLGTGADTVDI
+3652 GEYNLGKGADTVDI
-3666 YKSIYREDGFQ
+3666 YKSIYRDDGFQ
-3677 TFTVMNSGEGGDT
+3677 TFTVMNSGEGADT
-3690 INVHSYQ
+3690 VNVHSYQ

-3713 TVAATGANVIK
+3713 SVTATDDDVTR

-3734 DDSIDID
+3734 DDTIDIG

-3774 PGVDEEDEEW
+3774 PGVDDEDEEW

-3789 DYATGKNKD
+3789 DYATGKNKE

-3803 QTDGV
+3803 QTDGE

-3819 ENQGGNDVITLA
+3819 EDQGGNDVITLA
-3831 DGRNVVF
+3831 DGENVVF
-3838 GGVNATRTVP
+3838 GGVNANRTAP
-3848 ADASEH
+3848 ADASKR
-3854 ENENEVISTGNGNDL
+3854 ENENEYISTGDGNDL

-3874 GYATFGGHASIAE
+3874 GYATFGGHAALAE
-3887 ALGQDNAPEV
+3887 ALEQENVPET

-3906 FQGASQT
+3906 FMGASQT
-3913 GLDSAAV
+3913 GLSSEDV
-3920 AGALNATHGDDYRSA
+3920 AGAADFAKA
-3935 NWNNVGGNLAGT
+3935 NWNNVGGSLAGT
-3947 YGNDDREVVRFDDG
+3947 YGNDDREIVRFDDN

-3973 IESHRNTDT
+3973 IESHRYTST

-3994 FANAS
+3994 FVNAT
-3999 TDADAALMNAGLMT
+3999 TDANAALMNSGYMT
-4013 TAPNAQCDNR
+4013 TAPGNQCDNK
-4023 LEVVVDGLAQYF
+4023 LEVAVDGLAQYF
-4035 TEYRVVVYLDIPD
+4035 TDYRVAVYLDMPD
-4048 SHSAYEHSVRK
+4048 ANSWEGQSIRK

-4065 DSSAA
+4065 DSTVA

-4076 DDAEGEN
+4076 NDCAGSNFNGTYKRSEYTSAEDILADLAHNAAVLSGELTGEDAVLIDTTGNYVVFEVPAGV
-4083 FDGGY
+4083 
-4088 ERATATTAS
+4088 AT
-4097 AATYANYAVFTVS
+4097 
-4110 AANFADNFRVVIE
+4110 DNFRVIIE
-4123 DAFPDQHPNG
+4123 DGYTLDNING
-4133 KNLPGIA
+4133 KDIPGIA
-4140 AIQVRGDLHAQDVAV
+4140 AIQVKGTLHAQDVAA
-4155 STQLNL
+4155 STDIAH
-4161 GGDDTVSTGGGDD
+4161 GGADTVYTSGGDD
-4174 IVVGGAGSDY
+4174 IVVGG
-4184 MATFGELAGGIRDN
+4184 TGGDTLTTYGDERYGIYDN
-4198 DLVFGDSA
+4198 DVVFGDNAKMVFTDRDSSEATASTLSLA
-4206 EVRFED
+4206 E
-4212 RLGTGDT
+4212 
-4219 MVSSAR
+4219 
-4225 SLDPDA
+4225 SLDSRAVAGDYN
-4231 DDLVQGVSFD
+4231 DH
-4241 DRIVTGDGNDTVVG
+4241 IYTGDGNDVVVG
-4255 GLGGDKILAGSQFE
+4255 GQGADHIESGATAAAEAMLD
-4269 LTQLGIAQAFYGD
+4269 GIQVASF
-4282 EATVESLD
+4282 
-4290 AANGP
+4290 
-4295 AAIRDLEQL
+4295 
-4304 KDTTVEGRK
+4304 
-4313 VLSVNFTTRDAGDST
+4313 NFTRENA
-4328 TASGHAGVVHDTGWN
+4328 TASEMVAGETAGVVADNDWT
-4343 NLYLYNGH
+4343 NLYVKNNGLH
-4351 LYTHEGNENST
+4351 VVGENYTND
-4362 TPVLRYSDGGTVTD
+4362 PVTHDGI
-4376 SSVGISLTSY
+4376 GISLVAYDTSVGN
-4386 DSGTT
+4386 GT
-4391 DQGQNG
+4391 QNT
-4397 SLVFRTSTELDGDTA
+4397 SLMLKDDAQLDGDTS
-4412 NSRLFAGYTAAQQ
+4412 NSKLFNAYYAAQQ
-4425 QQDIHVSLTNLSSF
+4425 QQEIKLTLTGLNTFADGAPCDI
-4439 RGAGGTCDV
+4439 
-4448 YVYLGADDS
+4448 YVYLGGDQQGL
-4457 DTDAHS
+4457 DT
-4463 HIYEIQGS
+4463 YN
-4471 EDGSRYLN
+4471 YLFDIWGHPSSGDPSLDKHYYVN
-4479 DWKGHAFDGDYREAT
+4479 DWTGSHFDGDYRLVE
-4494 CRNRSD
+4494 RD
-4500 ALANLAVG
+4500 
-4508 ATPMV
+4508 TPPTAQQLLSQVAPDMSLV
-4513 ELIGNYVVFHG
+4513 GNYVVFHN
-4524 VAGDTFDLYIRNLHT
+4524 VSAATFEVRIRNLFAST
-4539 EGGQWPMN
+4539 NQWPLN
-4547 MPVIAA
+4547 LPVITAV
-4553 IQVVAGSGRADAAV
+4553 QVVAGENREEDIAV
-4567 GGDHDR
+4567 GGDHDK
-4573 DLVFGDSAALT
+4573 DLVFGDDARVT
-4584 FDMDVPYAAGEDLAD
+4584 FDIDVPFARNENMHDYA
-4599 FANINRVNGASSVAL
+4599 NRAIEAESIHYDGAAVEIPL
-4614 DDGLYALGADDAI
+4614 DGNDEPVEMGDTIL
-4627 YTGMDRDVVVA
+4627 TGRDRDVVV
-4638 GEGLDTVTLGSGDD
+4638 GGDFGDTIAMGDGDD
-4652 VALGDNASLVLEH
+4652 VALGDNASLILEH
-4665 NNPVGVFRP
+4665 NNPVGVFAP
-4674 DVETVLESNNYQADT
+4674 SVEIMLEQHTVTTSSNEVF
-4689 AAYLGSPTVDAGDIQ
+4689 LGNDGVDAEDIQ

-4739 QEVTPGTISRTI
+4739 QEVTPGTVSRTI
-4751 DISSGAQVIT
+4751 DISSGAQVIN

-4776 GKDNPWWNPNIVLI
+4776 GNQWWHPNIVMVA
-4790 SDGLGHSVP
+4790 DGQGHSVP
-4799 ALAWEWDV
+4799 ALEWEWDV
-4807 NGTTMTAST
+4807 NGNTVTATT
-4816 QEGYYF
+4816 QPGYYF

-4847 AVISIG
+4847 AVIAIGV

>member
-1 MAKKNP
+1 M
-7 NDKNLNNYKIEALEP
+7 
-22 RWMMDGN
+22 
-29 QWGSEI
+29 
-35 LSSGYDVVESA
+35 
-46 SASYEKW
+46 
-53 ESTKIDTVTLK
+53 
-64 DENSGE
+64 
-70 MSFASIKDFLDN
+70 
-82 ENILETGMNWV
+82 
-93 KDRVGAAWNRVLA
+93 
-106 DNNLD
+106 
-111 STSVVSAADVFDELD
+111 
-126 GTLNDKDGWQF
+126 
-137 TISCGTNDFTVS
+137 
-149 ATFNKYYEVPDDT
+149 
-162 FLIADL
+162 
-168 KNFAGVDLKLIP
+168 
-180 LDSEKALHVTGS
+180 
-192 FSCKFDGQESV
+192 
-203 SYTTKPNLNAEIAFK
+203 
-218 QIISNQVDL
+218 
-227 EDLEDDYGLEQNPS
+227 
-241 YYGTQGNA
+241 
-249 FNYISVADSPNDD
+249 
-262 VSDYSAKVGMNLG
+262 
-275 SVSQKV
+275 
-281 TKTHSGDLNFYTGI
+281 
-295 VNDSTTQ
+295 
-302 ILKGPNEENLFSNV
+302 
-316 YVKLIYD
+316 
-323 ESQRVWKWND
+323 
-333 NVIAALENFDMG
+333 
-345 LVLRKLSDL
+345 
-354 SQWLQLNSTATS
+354 
-366 ENPTPLLYD
+366 
-375 SFNGILNQNASE
+375 
-387 NACLPKLLS
+387 
-396 EVIEKAPS
+396 
-404 TLVGLYQCAQKFS
+404 
-417 YTFLTYDST
+417 
-426 SKKLVIPFRL
+426 
-436 KLQMPGS
+436 
-443 TDQTQLVDAE
+443 
-453 IETVVSLATKALT
+453 
-466 DRGFVVRDNK
+466 
-476 SLDLT
+476 
-481 TKNIILSFDLV
+481 
-492 VDLGDVSSSKVS
+492 
-504 KDSKIVEFLNE
+504 
-515 NAFENTFGTN
+515 
-525 CVIADNG
+525 
-532 LGFAFPDSST
+532 
-542 YKAKD
+542 
-547 DVQGIYFTVSTTP
+547 
-560 KDAYAYSDAYITFNS
+560 
-575 DFLAAVNED
+575 
-584 EEIELILKKNG
+584 
-595 DSDVKQSFCF
+595 
-605 HASGSIEELASAIQ
+605 
-619 AELATNE
+619 
-626 KYLEHKKATVRYVGN
+626 
-641 YLIITNLAK
+641 
-650 DFYVASLEVDDEKAT
+650 
-665 INESSTQPVFVEVSK
+665 
-680 KMPIAIPSAGT
+680 
-691 ITLSIS
+691 
-697 GVDDVVISPNFSG
+697 
-710 AKNEEDV
+710 
-717 VRVLNQCLNDLQGN
+717 
-731 DKKFVAELR
+731 
-740 DGKVAF
+740 
-746 RTTGAYCASSFT
+746 
-758 VSGSNLSEIGFVQN
+758 
-772 LTSNNSCLEIIVERD
+772 
-787 NDNKEFKANV
+787 
-797 NFDDWWLSSEGLSQR
+797 
-812 TVGNLLSK
+812 
-820 ICGTSFVGDQETVS
+820 
-834 DVLSFDENTLKIA
+834 
-847 GTNSYTIK
+847 
-855 SIKNCNG
+855 
-862 FSLASLLGIAGENTA
+862 
-877 DVPADFTVDVWK
+877 
-889 LDAEES
+889 
-895 ILYKNFEL
+895 
-903 SFEQTLTGNAEID
+903 
-916 ANLGLIRSQFKK
+916 
-928 DNVNLEHTITLSINA
+928 
-943 EPGANESFEL
+943 
-953 PDYRLNATQEIINK
+953 
-967 KFDEV
+967 
-972 VSSYNNLCSLAS
+972 
-984 NLSLN
+984 
-989 PITLSSL
+989 
-996 ETFFQLINTIEQF
+996 
-1009 QSSIYDFKQIVDNSW
+1009 
-1024 NNLNSIKYKSYTSAI
+1024 
-1039 QSLAQSY
+1039 
-1046 NGFVTDFENVCQCIE
+1046 
-1061 CINVDSFKQI
+1061 
-1071 LANPVGS
+1071 
-1078 NQSLNLTNLSNLLE
+1078 
-1092 ELEGIIEDINSL
+1092 
-1104 DVSTILNDVKT
+1104 
-1115 SLLSVVQ
+1115 
-1122 TIKSDYEQGASV
+1122 
-1134 IVSKTQGGT
+1134 
-1143 LVLEEV
+1143 
-1149 DSCKLG
+1149 
-1155 SISLRDL
+1155 
-1162 SSVEELVS
+1162 
-1170 DNVSSLSN
+1170 
-1178 GVLANQ
+1178 
-1184 NVLDAWSVTSAH
+1184 
-1196 DVLNLL
+1196 
-1202 GNEFGEKF
+1202 
-1210 LGKPKIGETSTT
+1210 
-1222 FDGLVSESLLSSK
+1222 
-1235 IPFIDHSFIELAGL
+1235 
-1249 DTKLYELYNLMNKA
+1249 
-1263 ESLTLQDFVEQL
+1263 
-1275 SARTGIGCVLS
+1275 
-1286 MIESNETYAV
+1286 
-1296 VLNFGWSYAIMDK
+1296 
-1309 KITLGNLG
+1309 
-1317 GPSSFIGGGIDVTLN
+1317 
-1332 GHLNFNLQAKVVY
+1332 
-1345 SNGNVSIVFDQTNP
+1345 
-1359 LVDASFTIA
+1359 
-1368 QNPLSG
+1368 
-1374 KINVNIDGEQS
+1374 
-1385 LSLLE
+1385 
-1390 ITGGSYIDVE
+1390 
-1400 ASCKFGFGT
+1400 
-1409 NTFFECKEASLKV
+1409 
-1422 DGLLNLSLLG
+1422 
-1432 ADAGSIEIGSSYG
+1432 
-1445 NNSINLLNLGDL
+1445 
-1457 SSLTPQ
+1457 
-1463 LIYLSETDEEADTIK
+1463 
-1478 GNSPIYVDLHKLD
+1478 D

-1597 LENGATETWADKQ
+1597 LENGATETWADKE

-1636 YELDRN
+1636 YELDSN

-1653 LRSEGGLKITLG
+1653 LRSEGGLKITLE

-1687 KEFWSGEGENKTLNR
+1687 KEFWSGEGENKALNR

-1742 GFLQMTATGHNFTG
+1742 GFLQMTATSHNFAG

-1846 NNGLKLLSLSN
+1846 DNGLKLLSLSN

-1864 FISNTFGSVV
+1864 FISDTFGSVV

-1939 LFNEGSNNNLS
+1939 LFDEGSNNNLCS
-1950 NDLLLKLPD
+1950 DLLLKLPD

-1973 GDRRKRSDANIS
+1973 GDRQKRTEANTS
-1985 SINFL
+1985 SMNFL

-2025 FNDIMSGL
+2025 FNAIMSDLGRI
-2033 NGVINENPRAS
+2033 INEDHQSS

-2090 KFDFDWKNSYP
+2090 RFDFDWKNSYP

-2132 RESDYKNYAALIDGF
+2132 KESGYKNYAALIDGF
-2147 YIADWNDDGKDLA
+2147 FIADWNDDGKDLA

-2165 SGITAGASI
+2165 SGVTAGASI

-2304 FKVSWGNYSSE
+2304 FKVSWENYSSE

-2336 GRDTITI
+2336 GRDAITI
-2343 KSSKDV
+2343 KSSTE
-2349 NVSAD
+2349 VSAD
-2354 VVVYGGDGEDLIDA
+2354 VIVYGGDDKDLIDA
-2368 SGLSLAAD
+2368 SGLTLAAN
-2376 GNAILIGNGSL
+2376 GNAILIGDSGL

-2402 GEIARFVKDD
+2402 GETARFVKDD

-2456 ETTNY
+2456 NTSNY

-2493 YGSVND
+2493 YGSEYLD
-2499 DKLYG
+2499 CLYG
-2504 GAGTDWIEGLE
+2504 GAGTDWIEGLG

-2529 IGGNGTDKIYG
+2529 IGGNGTDTIYG

-2562 GDTVGILPYDYLSSD
+2562 GNTVGALPYAYLSSD
-2577 YYDSKSSHPLFSSA
+2577 YKNDKSSHPLFSSA

-2628 SKILGLNEEELKTND
+2628 SKILGLNEDELKTND

-2687 GADGASASGGNDV
+2687 GKDETDLLENEILVGGNDV

-2723 GEDVIYGG
+2723 GEDIVYGG
-2731 QGNDILDGGAG
+2731 QGNDTLDGGAG

-2761 TSDLFAYQ
+2761 TSGLFANQ

-2777 QGLVFGDTINS
+2777 QGLIFGESINS

-2891 ASRTQIER
+2891 VSRTQIER
-2899 VNFWNVGV
+2899 VNFWNVGG

-2930 TLSTISIDAGAGND
+2930 TLSTIAIDAGAGND
-2944 MVTVGQM
+2944 TVTVGQM

-3019 FNVAMFQEKH
+3019 FNVAMFQEKL
-3029 EDETTSIVENG
+3029 ENETTSIVENG

-3101 SETKEITKLY
+3101 SEAKEITKLY

-3163 LPENGNAVDAYRVKL
+3163 LPENGSTVNAYRVKL

-3205 DREIWLVDGSGNLC
+3205 DREIWLVDGSGKLC
-3219 KSLSFKFAATA
+3219 KSITFKFAATA

-3235 VAWNSPQL
+3235 VAWDSPQL

-3315 GNEVAVDNLSL
+3315 GNEVAVDNLLL
-3326 PPATSGISA
+3326 PPATSGINA

-3343 VFIDAGRLSID
+3343 VSIDAGRLSID
-3354 EDVLKININSLG
+3354 EEVLKININSLG

-3382 LLDDESIVQM
+3382 LLDDESVVQM

-3489 AQHMQDNTIENIKGA
+3489 AQHMQDNTIEKIKGA

-3539 AASAEDLAAWAAAAQ
+3539 SASAEDLAAWAAAAQ
-3554 AAAQFDESQ
+3554 TAAQFDESQ

-3652 GEYNLGTGADTVDI
+3652 GEYNLGSGADTVDI

-3713 TVAATGANVIK
+3713 TVDASGEDVTK

-3734 DDSIDID
+3734 DDTIDID

-3774 PGVDEEDEEW
+3774 PGVDVEDEEW

-3848 ADASEH
+3848 ADTSKH

-3913 GLDSAAV
+3913 GLSSEDV
-3920 AGALNATHGDDYRSA
+3920 AGAADFAKA

-4048 SHSAYEHSVRK
+4048 SHSAPVHSVRK

-4065 DSSAA
+4065 DSSDA

-4206 EVRFED
+4206 SLRFED

-4225 SLDPDA
+4225 SLDPA
-4231 DDLVQGVSFD
+4231 AADLVQGVGFD

-4255 GLGGDKILAGSQFE
+4255 GLGGDKILAGSQSE
-4269 LTQLGIAQAFYGD
+4269 LTQLGIAQAFFGE
-4282 EATVESLD
+4282 EATAESLD

-4304 KDTTVEGRK
+4304 KDATVDGRK
-4313 VLSVNFTTRDAGDST
+4313 VLSVNFTTRGADDST
-4328 TASGHAGVVHDTGWN
+4328 MASGHAGVVHDTGWN

-4362 TPVLRYSDGGTVTD
+4362 TPVLRYSEGGTVTD
-4376 SSVGISLTSY
+4376 SSVGISLSSY

-4448 YVYLGADDS
+4448 YVYLGADNS

-4494 CRNRSD
+4494 CRSRSD

-4513 ELIGNYVVFHG
+4513 ELIGNYVVFHN

-4599 FANINRVNGASSVAL
+4599 FANINRVNEASSLAL
-4614 DDGLYALGADDAI
+4614 SDGLYALGADDAI

-4674 DVETVLESNNYQADT
+4674 DVETVLESNNYQADN
-4689 AAYLGSPTVDAGDIQ
+4689 AAYLGSPTVDAWDIQ

-4739 QEVTPGTISRTI
+4739 QEVTPGELSEPI
-4751 DISSGAQVIT
+4751 DVPAAGVPVE
-4761 FAEGETVLLVSDTWP
+4761 FREGDTVLLRITPSSPWYQHRLQIGTEGGGTIPPLTLEWVVDGVTVTESVS
-4776 GKDNPWWNPNIVLI
+4776 NPYWNEKELPANPN
-4790 SDGLGHSVP
+4790 
-4799 ALAWEWDV
+4799 A
-4807 NGTTMTAST
+4807 GT
-4816 QEGYYF
+4816 Y
-4822 TVDIPDTPNGD
+4822 
-4833 NRYEIRVTALAAGT
+4833 YEIRVTALAAGNARFT
-4847 AVISIG
+4847 FI